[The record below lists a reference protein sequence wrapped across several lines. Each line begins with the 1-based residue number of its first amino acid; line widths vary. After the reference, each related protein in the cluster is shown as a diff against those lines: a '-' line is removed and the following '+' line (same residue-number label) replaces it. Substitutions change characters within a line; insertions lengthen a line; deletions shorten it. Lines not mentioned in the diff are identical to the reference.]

1 MYLLDTNVVS
11 ELRRRDRADT
21 GVVTW
26 VDGIDPD
33 TLFVSVVTIL
43 ELEMGVLA
51 MERRDATHGALLRR
65 WLEERVLPAFDE
77 RILPLD
83 LQVARR
89 CARLHIPDRRAERD
103 ALIAATALRH
113 AMAVVTRSVDDFAT
127 MQVAL
132 INPWASTGAA

>member
-21 GVVTW
+21 GVAAW
-26 VDGIDPD
+26 VDGIDAD

-51 MERRDATHGALLRR
+51 MARRDPAQGALLRR
-65 WLEERVLPAFDE
+65 WLEERVLPAFDD
-77 RILPLD
+77 RILPID

-89 CARLHIPDRRAERD
+89 CARLHVPDRRAERD

-113 AMAVVTRSVDDFAT
+113 AMAVVTRNVDDFAP

-132 INPWASTGAA
+132 INPWASTGTA